1 MYLEQWLQTNAKKEV
16 TVNNEVLVLFI
27 IIVSGGLGGLANYL
41 TTDIENHEER
51 PLFKRV
57 VVGAIAAVVV
67 PAFLNLISS
76 STISDVMSSTDY
88 FVFAGFC
95 LLAGFSSKAFLTS
108 MSKGLVDRL
117 KSVEE
122 RQSTLESEV
131 DPIVEKETELDDDEA
146 LEVKSLNLSE
156 NDQIVLAA
164 LGNPKYTR
172 RYLKGI
178 VAETNLDTQQA
189 LLSLEKLKAMEL
201 VRHKTNNNSEL
212 FWLTQKGR
220 KTIRDIAV

>member
-1 MYLEQWLQTNAKKEV
+1 MNDEW
-16 TVNNEVLVLFI
+16 LVLFI

-41 TTDIENHEER
+41 TTDIEANEVM
-51 PLFKRV
+51 PLVKRV
-57 VVGAIAAVVV
+57 TVGAIAAVVV
-67 PAFLNLISS
+67 PAFLSLISS
-76 STISDVMSSTDY
+76 STLKDVMNPTDY
-88 FVFAGFC
+88 FVFAGYC

-117 KSVEE
+117 KVVEE

-131 DPIVEKETELDDDEA
+131 DPILEKETELDDDEA
-146 LEVKSLNLSE
+146 MEVKALNLTE
-156 NDQIVLAA
+156 IDQIVLGA

-178 VAETNLDTQQA
+178 VAETNLDKQEA
-189 LLSLEKLKAMEL
+189 LVSLDKLKAMEL

-212 FWLTQKGR
+212 FWLTHKGR
-220 KTIRDIAV
+220 KTIRDMTV